1 MVKNGWLQRSGQS
14 SWGGIMGVGRSGC
27 SVAHGHRT
35 DRGPRRGGGKA
46 ADCAEEEE
54 EEEEEARGVGRVQAQ
69 GNGDARRTRKKG
81 PVCWMGEGDGVVW
94 VRVASLTTGG
104 TGAPKGS
111 APHHTIRRSPG
122 FRWIVRDGLGQCAAR
137 NASVEDQ
144 SRTSP
149 RAGGGTHPEGRLA
162 QATALQ
168 RILGGFQV
176 GSIRWGVGKVCVQ
189 DTRPDYCTS
198 SLAAQVTE
206 VVCTAGFGPERRV
219 PEPQLHSALA
229 RNLLGFADRNP
240 GPVPQRCSRPRYFP
254 KPSAPWEMQRRG
266 SWAAERGCKHR
277 VLARTLGGAEALR
290 PDAAAGWVVQPG
302 THARRAARIRQPGG
316 RATGH
321 LYGWVRARCPG
332 RALTGSHP
340 SQAPIRHP
348 PHPTSRLQ

>member
-1 MVKNGWLQRSGQS
+1 MPPARAPEVAAVARAYSHRMMRYQGSQRLRTASHHPP
-14 SWGGIMGVGRSGC
+14 ITGVPLDSEGRPGTVRRSE
-27 SVAHGHRT
+27 RIR
-35 DRGPRRGGGKA
+35 RGPVEDEPEGG
-46 ADCAEEEE
+46 
-54 EEEEEARGVGRVQAQ
+54 RWH
-69 GNGDARRTRKKG
+69 
-81 PVCWMGEGDGVVW
+81 P
-94 VRVASLTTGG
+94 
-104 TGAPKGS
+104 P
-111 APHHTIRRSPG
+111 RRST
-122 FRWIVRDGLGQCAAR
+122 R
-137 NASVEDQ
+137 S
-144 SRTSP
+144 SHS
-149 RAGGGTHPEGRLA
+149 
-162 QATALQ
+162 TAENP
-168 RILGGFQV
+168 FQV

-189 DTRPDYCTS
+189 GTRPDYCTS